1 VFDVVFNVFVGSA
14 LENTALDGLKM
25 ALGMPT
31 GADSH
36 PHPEM
41 KSLEEQEDALE
52 KAVGAVMQCGR
63 LVSTI
68 SAEPLLAAGIQMMCE
83 IDRCRELNKMINASL
98 FESPDALKSFS
109 TCWYYMLVVVL
120 PVISGVQSVFLL

>member
-1 VFDVVFNVFVGSA
+1 MMWGVGSVYCRLWSNVVVFDVVFNVFVGSA

-31 GADSH
+31 GTDSH

-52 KAVGAVMQCGR
+52 KAGT
-63 LVSTI
+63 S
-68 SAEPLLAAGIQMMCE
+68 
-83 IDRCRELNKMINASL
+83 D
-98 FESPDALKSFS
+98 
-109 TCWYYMLVVVL
+109 
-120 PVISGVQSVFLL
+120 

>member
-1 VFDVVFNVFVGSA
+1 MFDVVFDVFVGSA

-31 GADSH
+31 GTDSH

-52 KAVGAVMQCGR
+52 KAGT
-63 LVSTI
+63 S
-68 SAEPLLAAGIQMMCE
+68 
-83 IDRCRELNKMINASL
+83 D
-98 FESPDALKSFS
+98 
-109 TCWYYMLVVVL
+109 
-120 PVISGVQSVFLL
+120 